1 MADQRQA
8 QPKNDA
14 SPPKEREKEQ
24 QHQLTQHALTAGPV
38 VSRRTVVGTGALA
51 GVLALAGMRPA
62 AASAA
67 NTSAEPVIASNVTA
81 LRALDVRAFSDGQPV
96 LLLGHT
102 YEGDGGEGWFT
113 YQTTPATVTDDDGIV
128 FVPTT
133 GSGHFARLWDRDGV
147 RVEWFGAD
155 RTGKTAAT
163 TAIQHAIDY
172 AIQHRIQE
180 VHLGDGI
187 FLLDDTLHLGWGV
200 SLATVSLIGA
210 GPNYLDAG
218 FSGTLLKAPFKDR
231 PAIAIQGARFS
242 AVRHLAIEGANF
254 GTVVKRLSGS
264 GATATALIDPTTWVD
279 QTFLSGAPLAD
290 SQHAPYA
297 GIAIDPYS
305 GPKPSDAYPDVNYPA
320 WVGSTTQY
328 GKDFS
333 SGVQIEDVEVF
344 GFVVGIVIQPCNAD
358 GNGDFTRISRCM
370 LVANKYGIS
379 IGNGQSRNV
388 EIRNLTYEY
397 QWTTLTNT
405 VHGHRTGRFD
415 GPIENISGGVSY
427 QLADIALN
435 ASGALRFVN
444 VYIESQLRIGRLGG
458 NAAYQSPVIF
468 DGCTL
473 GPSTGLYGY
482 SVASFIDAAPY
493 TTLHFI
499 GCTFDYF
506 GKFLNLVSGGP
517 AVVFDSCTFVGD
529 GLRAGT
535 TWSTAEKLA
544 QDYLCGGVFCASGS
558 VPVQI
563 AGGINAVRFAG
574 GASPGAYVYSGTVVG
589 NRSVINQ
596 GADRLSYTHANY
608 PGNFVELHTKPVRL
622 ISKSAEIASPGVS
635 VNGSQITFTNNR
647 QTTVYACA
655 ISVGDLLLDQAS
667 NTLFVVSAVN
677 GQTITAD
684 IATNWHL
691 SSGAVV
697 PNAAIDPTK
706 GYIALYP
713 TTAFKT
719 DLVYRGDVTAGS
731 AVIASIRRPDGAPGA
746 FATVFQPGD
755 LLFYSDEL
763 WDTPHPFPPVTRV
776 VATDATAHTITVDQ
790 KALITA
796 TGVTIA
802 MVG

>member
-1 MADQRQA
+1 MSEGRSLQ
-8 QPKNDA
+8 DA
-14 SPPKEREKEQ
+14 PSPG
-24 QHQLTQHALTAGPV
+24 AG
-38 VSRRTVVGTGALA
+38 VSRRTVVGGGALA
-51 GVLALAGMRPA
+51 AAAALAGLRPT

-67 NTSAEPVIASNVTA
+67 NSSAEPVIAANVTA
-81 LRALDVRAFSDGQPV
+81 LRALDVSAFSDGQPV
-96 LLLGHT
+96 LLLG
-102 YEGDGGEGWFT
+102 YKSEADGGEGWFT
-113 YQTTPATVTDDDGIV
+113 YQTTPATVTDDDGIA
-128 FVPTT
+128 FVPTA
-133 GSGHFARLWDRDGV
+133 GGGHFSRLWDRDGV
-147 RVEWFGAD
+147 RAEWFGAD

-163 TAIQHAIDY
+163 AAIQHAIDY
-172 AIQHRIQE
+172 ALQHRIQE

-187 FLLDDTLHLGWGV
+187 FLLSDTLHLGWGFSDTTV
-200 SLATVSLIGA
+200 AGASVATVSLIGA
-210 GPNYLDAG
+210 GPNFLDAG
-218 FSGTLLKAPFKDR
+218 FSGTVLKAPFKDR
-231 PAIAIQGARFS
+231 PAIAIQGARYS
-242 AVRHLAIEGANF
+242 AVRHLSIEGANF
-254 GTVVKRLSGS
+254 NTVLKRLSGS
-264 GATATALIDPTTWVD
+264 GATATTLMDPTTWVD
-279 QTFLSGAPLAD
+279 QTFLTGAPLAD

-305 GPKPSDAYPDVNYPA
+305 GPKPSDAYPDVNFPG

-333 SGVQIEDVEVF
+333 SGVQIENVEVF

-358 GNGDFTRISRCM
+358 GNGDFTRISHCV
-370 LVANKYGIS
+370 LVANKYGVS

-397 QWTTLTNT
+397 HWTTFTNT

-444 VYIESQLRIGRLGG
+444 VYMESQLRIGRLGG

-473 GPSTGLYGY
+473 GPSTELYSY
-482 SVASFIDAAPY
+482 SVGSFIDASPY

-499 GCTFDYF
+499 GCTFDYY

-517 AVVFDSCTFVGD
+517 AVVFDSCTFIGD
-529 GLRAGT
+529 ALRAGT

-544 QDYLCGGVFCASGS
+544 HDYLCGGIFCRSGS

-563 AGGINAVRFAG
+563 VGGINSVRFAG
-574 GASPGAYVYSGTVVG
+574 GASAGAYVYSGTVVG
-589 NRSVINQ
+589 NRSVVNQ
-596 GADRLSYTHANY
+596 GADRLSYTNANY
-608 PGNFVELHTKPVRL
+608 PGNFVQLRTKPVRL
-622 ISKSAEIASPGVS
+622 ISKSAEIASPGVTLS
-635 VNGSQITFTNNR
+635 GSQITFTFANNL
-647 QTTVYACA
+647 QTSVYACA
-655 ISVGDLLLDQAS
+655 TSVGDLLLDQTS

-684 IATNWHL
+684 IATNWHM

-697 PNAAIDPTK
+697 PNATIDPTK

-713 TTAFKT
+713 TTVFKT

-731 AVIASIRRPDGAPGA
+731 AVIASVHRPDGAPGG
-746 FATVFQPGD
+746 FATAFQPGD
-755 LLFYSDEL
+755 VLFYSTEL
-763 WDTPHPFPPVTRV
+763 WDTPHVFPPVTRV
-776 VATDATAHTITVDQ
+776 VSTDATAHTITVDQ

-796 TGVTIA
+796 SGVNIA